1 MTPIE
6 IDDYKTTW
14 LKNAH
19 VVQVNEDLDVDG
31 KSWCRKNV
39 ERHRWSFSRY
49 TDIYEHTFYFEIKQT
64 ANDFESYINSR
75 TNNSNTTDADKDVK
89 CGICGQWIKPWQVCE
104 DTDSSSN
111 YDHPL

>member
-19 VVQVNEDLDVDG
+19 VVTVNEDLDVDG

-49 TDIYEHTFYFEIKQT
+49 TDIYEHTFYFENAQT
-64 ANDFESYINSR
+64 AKDFESW
-75 TNNSNTTDADKDVK
+75 
-89 CGICGQWIKPWQVCE
+89 C
-104 DTDSSSN
+104 DTYRGHN
-111 YDHPL
+111 

>member
-31 KSWCRKNV
+31 KSWM
-39 ERHRWSFSRY
+39 
-49 TDIYEHTFYFEIKQT
+49 
-64 ANDFESYINSR
+64 ESDTNSLVR
-75 TNNSNTTDADKDVK
+75 
-89 CGICGQWIKPWQVCE
+89 I
-104 DTDSSSN
+104 
-111 YDHPL
+111 